1 MVYPF
6 LCINMAF
13 GRLRQLLDFIINLD
27 ENKIVF
33 DILQKRS
40 ALEVEIL
47 NLNRIDQLFK
57 RGIDSEGRL
66 IGVYSFRTEE
76 ISGGRK
82 RAGTHITLF
91 DTGQFYKSFA
101 ILPFEDFFRIT
112 ANPIREDTNLFEDF
126 GEDIVGL
133 TEENK
138 AKLPDLIRPRII
150 QYIKERLP

>member
-1 MVYPF
+1 
-6 LCINMAF
+6 MAF
-13 GRLRQLLDFIINLD
+13 ARLRALLDFIINLD

-33 DILQKRS
+33 DILQTRT

-57 RGIDSEGRL
+57 QGIDSTGRL

-91 DTGQFYKSFA
+91 DTGTFYRSFA
-101 ILPFEDFFRIT
+101 ILPFEDFFKIV
-112 ANPIREDTNLFEDF
+112 ANPIREETNLFEEY
-126 GEDIVGL
+126 GEEIVGL
-133 TEENK
+133 TDENI
-138 AKLPDLIRPRII
+138 AKLPDLIRPRILD
-150 QYIKERLP
+150 YIRQRLP